1 MNSKKYQRLTL
12 AIALGVG
19 VSAAALPHGFAAAE
33 STAEGAPVLSDTAS
47 SATHMN
53 VDAPVANAPTL
64 TTSPAASSS
73 DERAAAWAAKRPAED
88 EISKYLAAQVG
99 KTIVEIN
106 FTGASAATEPTAR
119 AALAMHV
126 GDAVS
131 EEGLVK
137 DRDAIYATGYFYDLY
152 PTFEQVPEGV
162 VLTYHVLENPVLKEV
177 KVEGNT
183 VETTETLMGLITVK
197 NGELLNART
206 LQENVQAIQEKYRAD
221 GYILAKITDLNIAQ
235 DGTLTI
241 KISEGVLEGYKV
253 KGNKKTKE
261 HVILREMRQ
270 KTGEPFNANLARRSM
285 QRVYNLGFFEDVN
298 VKMNPGVEPNAVIM
312 EIDVKEKRTGSFGIG
327 AGYSS
332 ADGMVGMV
340 SVSDTNFRG
349 MGDTISLSY
358 EISGDDTDARGYTF
372 MYRRPWLDKKETA
385 GTLRV
390 YNRTYEYDDYDEN
403 GNHKE
408 SFMRKYSGGEFT
420 LSRPM
425 SEYSTNFVTL
435 RNRKDKYVKHT
446 ETGNAGNRSGNTAWL
461 SSNFGTT
468 RSITLE
474 HVTDTRDNIYETTTG
489 ARASISAEFAGLGGD
504 FNYQKVI
511 LGDAHYLKAGRSQVF
526 VLRGQYGVSHGS
538 ISEYSQFRMGGQDT
552 IRGYREDQFR
562 GTRMALASLEY
573 RFPIVSKVTGA
584 LFTDYGGAWS
594 DGFMPEKMHGSI
606 GVGLGLNTPIGP
618 LRLDYGRGSQG
629 GRVHFRVGGTF

>member
-1 MNSKKYQRLTL
+1 MNSKRYQRLAL
-12 AIALGVG
+12 AVALGVG
-19 VSAAALPHGFAAAE
+19 VSAAALPHGFAAE
-33 STAEGAPVLSDTAS
+33 EGAAPVLSDS
-47 SATHMN
+47 ISATEETMTETP
-53 VDAPVANAPTL
+53 VADAPVL
-64 TTSPAASSS
+64 TTTSVPTSS

-88 EISKYLAAQVG
+88 EISRYLAAQVG
-99 KTIVEIN
+99 KTIMEIK
-106 FTGASAATEPTAR
+106 FSGATEATELTAR

-126 GDAVS
+126 GDAMT

-162 VLTYHVLENPVLKEV
+162 VLTYNVLENPELKEV
-177 KVEGNT
+177 KIEGNT
-183 VETTETLMGLITVK
+183 VESTETLMGLVTVK
-197 NGELLNART
+197 NGELLNSRT

-241 KISEGVLEGYKV
+241 KISEGNLEGYKV

-261 HVILREMRQ
+261 YVILREMRQ
-270 KTGEPFNANLARRSM
+270 KAGEPFNANQARRSM

-312 EIDVKEKRTGSFGIG
+312 ELDVKEKRTGSFGIG

-332 ADGMVGMV
+332 ADGMVGTV

-408 SFMRKYSGGEFT
+408 SFMRKYSGSEVT
-420 LSRPM
+420 ISRPM
-425 SEYSTNFVTL
+425 SEFSTNFVTL

-461 SSNFGTT
+461 GSNFGTT

-474 HVTDTRDNIYETTTG
+474 HVTDTRDNVYEPTMG

-504 FNYQKVI
+504 FNYQKAI
-511 LGDAHYLKAGRSQVF
+511 LGDTHYLKAGRAQVF
-526 VLRGQYGVSHGS
+526 VLRGQYGISRGT

-562 GTRMALASLEY
+562 GTRMALASVEY

-584 LFTDYGGAWS
+584 LFADYGGAWS
-594 DGFMPEKMHGSI
+594 DGFVPEKMHGSV